1 MLTCFYFEES
11 TVVEPFLKCK
21 YQGMESLASISQA
34 KAKISGL
41 VDSEIIKHI
50 STEVDKVGKI
60 IELGVHHWNL
70 KDANMLYIW
79 CKEAMRIS
87 FWQWKLLL
95 LFQFSCDIFL
105 SYGTFL
111 LYLFISLVSK
121 NYLRVHNF
129 KSVTIKLK
137 LRK

>member
-60 IELGVHHWNL
+60 IELGVHH
-70 KDANMLYIW
+70 
-79 CKEAMRIS
+79 
-87 FWQWKLLL
+87 
-95 LFQFSCDIFL
+95 
-105 SYGTFL
+105 
-111 LYLFISLVSK
+111 
-121 NYLRVHNF
+121 
-129 KSVTIKLK
+129 
-137 LRK
+137 